1 MQYWRLSETEALRH
15 GTSRLAV
22 VCDSWRLSMT
32 IGTAVNY
39 NRRNRQAPGPP
50 VLAEPK
56 FKVRLAETGELI
68 FVNSPAQFRKFIVED
83 IKKWAKI
90 IPMPNIKPAKIGAI
104 SLLD

>member
-1 MQYWRLSETEALRH
+1 
-15 GTSRLAV
+15 
-22 VCDSWRLSMT
+22 MT
-32 IGTAVNY
+32 IGAAVNY
-39 NRRNRQAPGPP
+39 NRRNRQAPSPT

-83 IKKWAKI
+83 IKKWAKV